1 MTSAMF
7 KGSRPHPA
15 LSRSGH
21 NGRASLKV
29 WTLGD
34 LLTNP
39 IREREHLL
47 EPLIREGESM
57 MLWAA
62 PGVGKTMA
70 ALSMAL
76 AIAGGG
82 KFLEWNAPKA
92 RRVLYVDGEM
102 HMGDLQSRLASLVK
116 AVPGIEL
123 EAAGDNLA
131 LLARQAQ
138 DPEAEFPDLAT
149 KEGQDLIFKK
159 ATTGNFALVILDNF
173 SVLADV
179 DDENDAAA
187 MSPVLQFLM
196 RMKQGNVAT
205 VLLHHSS
212 KGGDNYR
219 GSSKLATTFEVIV
232 GLTAAKGVESR
243 HSSAFDMAFGK
254 FRGKRN
260 KTIEETTAW
269 LIDAKEGALEWQ
281 WKASEDGQLRKL
293 VDAVKSCN
301 YSSQKELAAALGT
314 NPTAITRMK
323 GKATA
328 KDMISDRDWEKC
340 LDVAREAGGAP
351 EATRLGDPEA
361 VDDDTSQF

>member
-1 MTSAMF
+1 
-7 KGSRPHPA
+7 
-15 LSRSGH
+15 
-21 NGRASLKV
+21 LKV

-34 LLTNP
+34 LLANP
-39 IREREHLL
+39 IAEREHLL

-82 KFLEWNAPKA
+82 KFLGWKAPKA

-102 HMGDLQSRLASLVK
+102 HMGDLQSRLGSLVK
-116 AVPGIEL
+116 AVPGIDL
-123 EAAGDNLA
+123 EAAGGNLT

-149 KEGQDLIFKK
+149 KEGQEFVFKK
-159 ATTGNFALVILDNF
+159 ATLGNFALVILDNF

-196 RMKQGNVAT
+196 KMKQGNVAT
-205 VLLHHSS
+205 ILLHHSS

-219 GSSKLATTFEVIV
+219 GSSKLATTFEVIA
-232 GLTAAKGVESR
+232 GLVAAKGVESR
-243 HSSAFDMAFGK
+243 HSSAFDLAFGK

-260 KTIEETTAW
+260 ETIQETTAW
-269 LIDAKEGALEWQ
+269 LIEDSRGALEWQ

-301 YSSQKELAAALGT
+301 YASQKELASALGT

-323 GKATA
+323 AKVIA
-328 KDMISDRDWEKC
+328 KDMITDREWGRC
-340 LDVAREAGGAP
+340 LGAAHEAGMSV
-351 EATRLGDPEA
+351 EAAHQEDAEA
-361 VDDDTSQF
+361 VDDDIEAF